1 MKPYPIYRM
10 VPCSVTLTD
19 LTSRL

>member
-10 VPCSVTLTD
+10 VPLSTTLSE
-19 LTSRL
+19 LWPRF